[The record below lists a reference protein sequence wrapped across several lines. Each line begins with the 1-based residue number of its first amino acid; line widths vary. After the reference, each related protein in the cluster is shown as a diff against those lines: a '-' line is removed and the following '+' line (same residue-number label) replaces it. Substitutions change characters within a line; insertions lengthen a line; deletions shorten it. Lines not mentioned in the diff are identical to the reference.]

1 MRLVILSLFF
11 GIAASALIS
20 AWPASWQYVP
30 AVVFGAFLVG
40 YFAPEIAKMHPSR
53 AIEALESI
61 GFIGLLV
68 IAYSIALFEAQWVLG
83 TNGFADF
90 VDYHAASAEAALF
103 VACFVG
109 GCIGALIL
117 AVGIRYVIFRYDLVR
132 GIVLFAL
139 CTGTLSSIVAVGF
152 ESFGFT
158 PQFLCPIWFTGMTA
172 MVAYLRTYTVPE
184 VTLTT

>member
-1 MRLVILSLFF
+1 MRLVILSFFF

-53 AIEALESI
+53 VVEATGSL
-61 GFIGLLV
+61 GFIALLFG
-68 IAYSIALFEAQWVLG
+68 AYYVALFEAQWVLG

-90 VDYHAASAEAALF
+90 ADYHAASAEAALF

-117 AVGIRYVIFRYDLVR
+117 AVGVRYLIFHYDLVR
-132 GIVLFAL
+132 GMVLFAL
-139 CTGTLSSIVAVGF
+139 FAGLLSSIIAVGF

-172 MVAYLRTYTVPE
+172 MVAYLRSYVVSTPDVA
-184 VTLTT
+184 